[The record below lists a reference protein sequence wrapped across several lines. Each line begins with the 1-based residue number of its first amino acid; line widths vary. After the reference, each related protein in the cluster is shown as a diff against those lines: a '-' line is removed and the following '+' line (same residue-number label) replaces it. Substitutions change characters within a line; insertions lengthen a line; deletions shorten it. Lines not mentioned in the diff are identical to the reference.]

1 MESIEVLNER
11 LINVYGR
18 YLDERPLFRL
28 IYSENVTEIRD
39 ITHTKEGLPYLHPE
53 PGEVKKYSWLN
64 NKYILE
70 GLRETGVLRNG
81 KVEGIIDYEPMWV
94 FEDKDGNPLPPDWLV
109 IQALMESAR
118 CAQEGR
124 SPNFKNIEDENDP
137 EVMAKRLEKIQEQ
150 LFPNETEIGDALAY
164 KEAIVVPRNYTKEN

>member
-18 YLDERPLFRL
+18 YLDYQPLFRL
-28 IYSENVTEIRD
+28 VYSEDIKTIRD
-39 ITHTKEGLPYLHPE
+39 NAHGWPEELP
-53 PGEVKKYSWLN
+53 KYPWLT

-70 GLRETGVLRNG
+70 GLKETGSLING
-81 KVEGIIDYEPMWV
+81 KIEQVIDYEPMWV
-94 FEDKDGNPLPPDWLV
+94 FEDRHGNALPLDWEM
-109 IQALMESAR
+109 IEAIMESAR

-137 EVMAKRLEKIQEQ
+137 EVKMKRLNEIQNK